1 MSEPPSAA
9 SLGSEGEG
17 RAPTM
22 SDTVAVER
30 EPDSDHEH
38 LQRLMTA
45 WTLLA
50 DLAFSDLLLL
60 VEDPGDPD
68 ELVVVGQIRPTTSQ
82 TMHREDLV
90 GERVPVRAHP
100 LAASALRS
108 GSITEGERVPDVG
121 GALLN
126 PLAEPVRVVCIP
138 VRRDG
143 RVVGV
148 VSREAPL
155 AVGRRPGELE
165 RVYVGIADRLS
176 TMLAEGSFPFAE
188 DEGAF
193 DDPPR
198 VGDGILLL
206 DAGARISF
214 ASPNAVSALHRL
226 GVHSNVVGVTFD
238 ELGLSAP
245 GVRRAFVH
253 VHPAVDE
260 VEHGVDAVVLLRTVP
275 LLSGGRVNGGLVAV
289 RDLSDLRIRDRLLL
303 SKDATI
309 REIHH
314 RVKNNLQTIS
324 SLLSL
329 QGRRLGPGEARD
341 ALVEAERRVRSI
353 AVVHEILSREAGE
366 HVPFDEAVA
375 ALARMAEDFGATER
389 PVRIG
394 ILGHAG
400 DVPADVAT
408 PLAVVLAELF
418 QNAIEHAF
426 PAQSTQ
432 QGAETELAIEV
443 RLGVADGELV
453 IEVRDN
459 GVGLPEGFSLG
470 STESLGLTIVRGL
483 VVDQLQG
490 RLELCS
496 NGGTIV
502 KVAVPLP
509 GTSGTGRLQ
518 RGTERS

>member
-1 MSEPPSAA
+1 MPKMVSP
-9 SLGSEGEG
+9 
-17 RAPTM
+17 RAPET
-22 SDTVAVER
+22 
-30 EPDSDHEH
+30 DHEH

-60 VEDPGDPD
+60 VEDPGEAD

-82 TMHREDLV
+82 TMHRQDLV
-90 GERVPVRAHP
+90 GERVPVSAHP

-108 GSITEGERVPDVG
+108 GSIVEGERVPAVG
-121 GALLN
+121 GTLLN

-198 VGDGILLL
+198 VGDGIVLL
-206 DAGARISF
+206 DAGGRISF

-226 GVHSNVVGVTFD
+226 GVHSNALGVTFD
-238 ELGLSAP
+238 ELGLEAP

-260 VEHGVDAVVLLRTVP
+260 VEHGLDAVVLFRTVP
-275 LLSGGRVNGGLVAV
+275 LLSAGRVSGGLVAV

-329 QGRRLGPGEARD
+329 QARRLGPGEARD
-341 ALVEAERRVRSI
+341 ALAEAERRVRSI

-366 HVPFDEAVA
+366 QVPFDEAVVV
-375 ALARMAEDFGATER
+375 LARMAEDFGETER
-389 PVRIG
+389 PVRIEVT
-394 ILGHAG
+394 GHAG
-400 DVPADVAT
+400 EVPAEVAT

-418 QNAIEHAF
+418 QNALEHAF
-426 PAQSTQ
+426 PDRAPGPADAQAS
-432 QGAETELAIEV
+432 
-443 RLGVADGELV
+443 GERALV
-453 IEVRDN
+453 ISVGLEADDAKLVVEVRDN
-459 GVGLPEGFSLG
+459 GVGLPEGFSLA
-470 STESLGLTIVRGL
+470 SAESLGLTIVRGL

-490 RLELCS
+490 QLELSSDGGTVVRLEL
-496 NGGTIV
+496 
-502 KVAVPLP
+502 PLP
-509 GTSGTGRLQ
+509 ELPPGSRRAKALEQ
-518 RGTERS
+518 P